1 VLPESEAAAGKT
13 VYIRFKPI
21 SEVNNLVGTITFTG
35 LDLLVEKNTLV
46 GTSMV
51 ITAISEIQN
60 TSGLIFP
67 NPTDGLV
74 HVDIA
79 MLDNH
84 GAEFSLMIINS
95 IGATVATT
103 RAPVTA
109 LEDVLSG
116 FLSAVQPG
124 LYYVTLA
131 GEDAIYRNK
140 IIKR

>member
-1 VLPESEAAAGKT
+1 
-13 VYIRFKPI
+13 
-21 SEVNNLVGTITFTG
+21 
-35 LDLLVEKNTLV
+35 
-46 GTSMV
+46 
-51 ITAISEIQN
+51 
-60 TSGLIFP
+60 
-67 NPTDGLV
+67 
-74 HVDIA
+74 